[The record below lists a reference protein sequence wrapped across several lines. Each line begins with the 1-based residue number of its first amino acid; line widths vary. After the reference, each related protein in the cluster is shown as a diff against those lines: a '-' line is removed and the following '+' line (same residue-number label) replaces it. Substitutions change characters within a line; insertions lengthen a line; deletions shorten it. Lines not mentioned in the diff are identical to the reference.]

1 MTPCLI
7 QFLPAMA
14 EPKKQKVS
22 HDGGAVDPSFVIAQ
36 ECAPPPRQT
45 IPVIGNS
52 VVHVGRGLLTSIPK
66 ELTPANG
73 IKASKFVI
81 ISDDT
86 VFKLYGQK
94 LVDAFL
100 ALGGIK
106 TAACLDPAELA
117 KQPMGFANMC
127 SCGDDFSGNNDDGKL
142 LLTYQVP
149 TGENAKCRKVKA
161 DIEDFMLAHRCNRD
175 TCVIALGG
183 GVVGDLAGYVAA
195 TYMRGVPV
203 IQVPTSTTAMI
214 DSSIGGKTAI
224 NVPAGKNLI
233 GAFHQPVMVF
243 ADMDLLATLGKREL
257 VEGIAEAIKMGC
269 IRMPSLFELLES
281 SPEKVMAL
289 EPDIITRVMYDSM
302 RGKAEVVAA
311 DEKEAGL
318 RGTLNWGHTI
328 GHAIEALLSPAVMH
342 GECVA
347 IGCVAE
353 AELARRM
360 GHSSLDLDKIKRIT
374 ACYASYGLPV
384 HVPSGLEI
392 DALMKKM
399 SMDKKNKGN
408 SIRCTIVTDIGVS
421 ITNPQP
427 VDKGLMRTVMAE
439 SMAEG
444 AKLPTWKPHEGRHSV
459 KAAGGQMAA

>member
-1 MTPCLI
+1 MGTATSTMPS
-7 QFLPAMA
+7 PM
-14 EPKKQKVS
+14 KKQKVAE
-22 HDGGAVDPSFVIAQ
+22 DGAVDASLM
-36 ECAPPPRQT
+36 CAPCAPCAPVPRHT

-52 VVHVGRGLLTSIPK
+52 VVHVGRGLLSSIPS

-81 ISDDT
+81 VSDDT
-86 VFKLYGQK
+86 VWKLYGQQ
-94 LVDAFL
+94 LVTAFL

-117 KQPMGFANMC
+117 KQPGGFANMC
-127 SCGDDFSGNNDDGKL
+127 SCGDSLGDSDDDGDKL

-149 TGENAKCRKVKA
+149 TGENSKCRKVKA
-161 DIEDFMLAHRCNRD
+161 EIEDFMLAHRCNRD
-175 TCVIALGG
+175 TCMIALGG
-183 GVVGDLAGYVAA
+183 GVVGDLVGYVAA

-233 GAFHQPVMVF
+233 GAFHQPAMVY

-269 IRMPSLFELLES
+269 IRIPALFELLEAE
-281 SPEKVMAL
+281 PEKVMAL
-289 EPDIITRVMYDSM
+289 DPEVITQVMYDSM
-302 RGKAEVVAA
+302 RGKAEVVVA
-311 DEKEAGL
+311 DEKEGGL

-328 GHAIEALLSPAVMH
+328 GHSIEALLSPSVMH

-360 GHSSLDLDKIKRIT
+360 GHESLDVDKIKRIT
-374 ACYASYGLPV
+374 ACFASYGLPI
-384 HVPSGLEI
+384 HVPAGLEI

-421 ITNPQP
+421 VTNPQP
-427 VDKGLMRTVMAE
+427 VEKELMRTVMAE

-444 AKLPTWKPHEGRHSV
+444 AKVAPWQPHEGLHTV
-459 KAAGGQMAA
+459 KAAGGQMAV